1 MVLNACKRFVF
12 LGGDMIGIPV
22 GVRYMLLS
30 ALGFALMGACVKAAS
45 HRGIPVLEIVAARA
59 LISAGISYLDIKR
72 KRISPWGH
80 NKVLLTA
87 RGLIGTLALM
97 CVFYAVTTLPLAE
110 ATLLQYL
117 HPVFTSVLA
126 FVFIK
131 ETIQRSTVV
140 CIVLSLTGLL
150 IMVQPAIL
158 FGALATRSASLPLLG
173 VGAALLGAL
182 GSGTAYVLIRRLSR
196 TEDPSVIIFYFPFI
210 ALPVACVL
218 LGDGFVMPTG
228 WAWILLLLV
237 GLFTQV
243 AQYGLTRAM
252 QTEDASKATAYSYV
266 QVIFAAILGWLLFDE
281 IPTAQTLL
289 GALFIT
295 GGALVNVIYRK
306 RPTGR

>member
-1 MVLNACKRFVF
+1 
-12 LGGDMIGIPV
+12 MIGIPV

-30 ALGFALMGACVKAAS
+30 AIGFAFMGACVKAAS

-59 LISAGISYLDIKR
+59 LISAGLSYLDIKR
-72 KRISPWGH
+72 KGISPWGH
-80 NKVLLTA
+80 DKALLTA

-117 HPVFTSVLA
+117 NPVFTSVLA

-150 IMVQPAIL
+150 LMVQPAFL
-158 FGALATRSASLPLLG
+158 FGAFALSTAPLPLPG

-182 GSGTAYVLIRRLSR
+182 GSGAAYVLIRRLSG

-210 ALPVACVL
+210 ALPVACLL

-237 GLFTQV
+237 GIFTQV

-266 QVIFAAILGWLLFDE
+266 QVIFAAILGWMLFDE
-281 IPTAQTLL
+281 IPTANTLL
-289 GALFIT
+289 GALFII
-295 GGALVNVIYRK
+295 GGALVNIIYRK
-306 RPTGR
+306 R

>member
-1 MVLNACKRFVF
+1 MIRKVYPRIVIP
-12 LGGDMIGIPV
+12 GDVMTAIPV

-30 ALGFALMGACVKAAS
+30 ALGFALMATCVKSVS

-59 LISAGISYLDIKR
+59 LISACISYIDIKR
-72 KRISPWGH
+72 KGISPWGH

-150 IMVQPAIL
+150 IMVQPALL
-158 FGALATRSASLPLLG
+158 FGALPTPTAPLPLMG

-182 GSGTAYVLIRRLSR
+182 GSGAAYVLIRRLSS

-237 GLFTQV
+237 GIFTQV

-266 QVIFAAILGWLLFDE
+266 QVIFAAFLGWLLFDE

-289 GALFIT
+289 GALFII

>member
-1 MVLNACKRFVF
+1 
-12 LGGDMIGIPV
+12 MIGIPV

-30 ALGFALMGACVKAAS
+30 AIGFAFMGACVKAAN

-59 LISAGISYLDIKR
+59 LISAGLSYLDIKR
-72 KRISPWGH
+72 KGISPWGH
-80 NKVLLTA
+80 NKALLTA

-117 HPVFTSVLA
+117 NPVFTSVLA

-140 CIVLSLTGLL
+140 CIVASLTGLL
-150 IMVQPAIL
+150 IMVQPAFF
-158 FGALATRSASLPLLG
+158 FGTFATSTAPLPLLG

-182 GSGTAYVLIRRLSR
+182 GSGAAYVLIRRLSN

-210 ALPVACVL
+210 ALPVSGLL
-218 LGDGFVMPTG
+218 LGDGWVMPTG
-228 WAWILLLLV
+228 WTWLLLLLV
-237 GLFTQV
+237 GIFTQV

-266 QVIFAAILGWLLFDE
+266 QVIFSAILGWLLFNE
-281 IPTAQTLL
+281 IPTANTLL
-289 GALFIT
+289 GALFIV
-295 GGALVNVIYRK
+295 GGALVNVIYQK
-306 RPTGR
+306 R

>member
-1 MVLNACKRFVF
+1 MIRNVF
-12 LGGDMIGIPV
+12 PRIETPGDVMIGIPV

-30 ALGFALMGACVKAAS
+30 ALGFALMSACVKAAS

-59 LISAGISYLDIKR
+59 LISACISYIDIKR

-80 NKVLLTA
+80 NKALLTA

-117 HPVFTSVLA
+117 HPVFTSLLA
-126 FVFIK
+126 FAFIK

-140 CIVLSLTGLL
+140 CIVLSLAGLL
-150 IMVQPAIL
+150 IMVQPAFL
-158 FGALATRSASLPLLG
+158 FGALATRNASLPLLG

-182 GSGTAYVLIRRLSR
+182 GSGAAYVLVRRLSS

-210 ALPVACVL
+210 ALPVACVF
-218 LGDGFVMPTG
+218 LGDGFVLPTG
-228 WAWILLLLV
+228 WTWILLLLV
-237 GLFTQV
+237 GIFTQV

-252 QTEDASKATAYSYV
+252 QTEDAGKATAYSYV
-266 QVIFAAILGWLLFDE
+266 QVIFAALLGWLLFEE
-281 IPTAQTLL
+281 IPTAKTLL
-289 GALFIT
+289 GALFII
-295 GGALVNVIYRK
+295 GGALVNVIYRR

>member
-1 MVLNACKRFVF
+1 MT
-12 LGGDMIGIPV
+12 GIPI
-22 GVRYMLLS
+22 GVRYMVLS
-30 ALGFALMGACVKAAS
+30 ALAFAVVGACVKAAS

-59 LISAGISYLDIKR
+59 LISACISYLDIKR
-72 KRISPWGH
+72 KGISPWGH

-97 CVFYAVTTLPLAE
+97 CVFYAVTALPLAE

-126 FVFIK
+126 FLFIK

-150 IMVQPAIL
+150 IMVQPPFL
-158 FGALATRSASLPLLG
+158 FGVWASSPDPLPLRG

-182 GSGTAYVLIRRLSR
+182 GSGTAYVLIRRLSS

-210 ALPVACVL
+210 ALPVAGLL
-218 LGDGFVMPTG
+218 LGDDFVMPTG
-228 WAWILLLLV
+228 FAWPLLLLV

-243 AQYGLTRAM
+243 AQYGLTKAM

-266 QVIFAAILGWLLFDE
+266 QVIFSAILGWLLFDE
-281 IPTAQTLL
+281 IPTVNTLL

-295 GGALVNVIYRK
+295 GGALINVFYPSRH
-306 RPTGR
+306 TGR

>member
-1 MVLNACKRFVF
+1 
-12 LGGDMIGIPV
+12 MIGIPV
-22 GVRYMLLS
+22 GARYMLLS
-30 ALGFALMGACVKAAS
+30 ALGFAFMGACVKAAS

-59 LISAGISYLDIKR
+59 LLSAGLSYLDIKR

-80 NKVLLTA
+80 NKALLTA

-117 HPVFTSVLA
+117 NPVFTSMLA

-131 ETIQRSTVV
+131 EAIQRSTVV

-150 IMVQPAIL
+150 IMVQPAFL
-158 FGALATRSASLPLLG
+158 FGAFTRSTEPLPLLG

-182 GSGTAYVLIRRLSR
+182 GSGAAYVLIRRLSN

-210 ALPVACVL
+210 ALPVACLL
-218 LGDGFVMPTG
+218 LGDDFVMPTG

-237 GLFTQV
+237 GIFTQV

-266 QVIFAAILGWLLFDE
+266 QVIFSELLGWLLFNE
-281 IPTAQTLL
+281 IPTVNTLL

-295 GGALVNVIYRK
+295 SGALVNVIYHK
-306 RPTGR
+306 R

>member
-1 MVLNACKRFVF
+1 MIRSVYPRIVIP
-12 LGGDMIGIPV
+12 GDVMIGIPV

-30 ALGFALMGACVKAAS
+30 ALSFAFMAACVKTAAQ
-45 HRGIPVLEIVAARA
+45 RGIPVLEIVAARA
-59 LISAGISYLDIKR
+59 LISACISYIDIKR

-80 NKVLLTA
+80 HKFLLTA

-117 HPVFTSVLA
+117 HPVFTSLLA

-150 IMVQPAIL
+150 IMVQPAFL
-158 FGALATRSASLPLLG
+158 FGGWAAGTPPLPLLG

-182 GSGTAYVLIRRLSR
+182 GSGAAYVLIRRLSSA
-196 TEDPSVIIFYFPFI
+196 EDPSVIIFYFPFI
-210 ALPVACVL
+210 ALPVACIL
-218 LGDGFVMPTG
+218 LGDRFVMPTG
-228 WAWILLLLV
+228 WTWILLLLV
-237 GLFTQV
+237 GIFTQV

-281 IPTAQTLL
+281 IPTASTLI